1 MANTIGAQLEA
12 KLEEL
17 VNLQR
22 VMDSVAIIG
31 TGLREFQDFQAF
43 VNVVEFVQQTQSE
56 LMEEFQG
63 YILRNVAPIV
73 SHINDRV

>member
-43 VNVVEFVQQTQSE
+43 VNVVEFVQQTQSQ
-56 LMEEFQG
+56 LMEDFQG